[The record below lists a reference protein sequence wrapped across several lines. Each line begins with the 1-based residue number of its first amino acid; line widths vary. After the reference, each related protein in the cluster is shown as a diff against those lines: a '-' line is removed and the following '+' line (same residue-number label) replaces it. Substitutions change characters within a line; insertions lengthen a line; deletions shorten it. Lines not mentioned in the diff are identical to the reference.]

1 MLPEHNQYLKN
12 LEAFELTLCKQ
23 TVNMH
28 IKLCSKQYKWSIEQ
42 GFGFI
47 LHNTVIS

>member
-23 TVNMH
+23 TVNMY
-28 IKLCSKQYKWSIEQ
+28 IKVCSKQYK
-42 GFGFI
+42 
-47 LHNTVIS
+47 